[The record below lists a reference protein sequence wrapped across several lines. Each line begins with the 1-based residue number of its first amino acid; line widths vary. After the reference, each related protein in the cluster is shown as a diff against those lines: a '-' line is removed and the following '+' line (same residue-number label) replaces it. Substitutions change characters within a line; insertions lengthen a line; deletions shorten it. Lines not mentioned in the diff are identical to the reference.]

1 MGRRHCFQPFAIAGF
16 LRAVGGA
23 TGGLGELAEGMRT
36 GKGGWARMPCPGVG
50 VPDNDHDARP
60 RALAQ
65 EAASDNIT
73 GVWLPK
79 YGKSVRG
86 AVR

>member
-1 MGRRHCFQPFAIAGF
+1 
-16 LRAVGGA
+16 
-23 TGGLGELAEGMRT
+23 
-36 GKGGWARMPCPGVG
+36 MPCPGVG